1 MSDQGRLLV
10 RYSENAAL
18 VECLDTRLNEEL
30 TIQAWGEELY
40 AALESIGGCTRM
52 VVNFENVQFLSSSAL
67 PVLITLNNKAKA
79 KKVTIFL
86 CCIKPDIL
94 NVFKI
99 TKLDS
104 IFKIRDTELEAIRSK

>member
-1 MSDQGRLLV
+1 MV
-10 RYSENAAL
+10 RYTDDVAL

-30 TIQAWGEELY
+30 TIQSWGDELY
-40 AALESIGGCTRM
+40 AMLDNIGGSSK
-52 VVNFENVQFLSSSAL
+52 VVLNFENVQFLSSSAL
-67 PVLITLNNKAKA
+67 RVIITLNSKVKA
-79 KKVTIFL
+79 KKMKLFL

-104 IFKIRDTELEAIRSK
+104 ILNIRDTELEAIRSK